1 MDDNMNKEIFS
12 VLMTD
17 EIDQILGTH
26 LNRRDRQEELC
37 FGLFNASIGSERY
50 TGIVDE
56 IMLPEEGDRNVH
68 GNVSFNPQYYDR
80 VLARAVKRS
89 KGIVLIHCHP
99 TAKYWQAMS
108 DDDYVAESSMAG
120 AVYSMTDQPLIGL
133 TRSNVSGFWSG
144 RCWVKTDKWKH
155 VDCENIRVVGDSI
168 NVSFCPEVKPEPSLP
183 ESLIRT
189 IDSWGERVQKDIS
202 RLRVG
207 IVGLGSVGSF
217 VAEGLARMG
226 VSELT
231 LIDFDTIE
239 EINRDRTLNAYKY
252 HVHNK
257 TVKVSM
263 TEEAVLK
270 VLLPLKYEPTFRR

>member
-89 KGIVLIHCHP
+89 KGMANFKDGEWRPPVLMLESVQNL
-99 TAKYWQAMS
+99 AKFS
-108 DDDYVAESSMAG
+108 SEVENVAENMDAHYHYLVDKDSLSDRVRHNAKHEMICALKEAILNPVLNELIESG
-120 AVYSMTDQPLIGL
+120 KFERMVDQLISKASDPYS
-133 TRSNVSGFWSG
+133 
-144 RCWVKTDKWKH
+144 
-155 VDCENIRVVGDSI
+155 
-168 NVSFCPEVKPEPSLP
+168 
-183 ESLIRT
+183 
-189 IDSWGERVQKDIS
+189 
-202 RLRVG
+202 
-207 IVGLGSVGSF
+207 
-217 VAEGLARMG
+217 LA
-226 VSELT
+226 
-231 LIDFDTIE
+231 E
-239 EINRDRTLNAYKY
+239 EIAGR
-252 HVHNK
+252 
-257 TVKVSM
+257 
-263 TEEAVLK
+263 
-270 VLLPLKYEPTFRR
+270 